1 MSDPKDPQ
9 DQSDRDVQPLAEE
22 RTNADELTENDVSD
36 VVDTTGLTEADD
48 EHVNRAEGPVL

>member
-1 MSDPKDPQ
+1 MSDPNDPQ

-22 RTNADELTENDVSD
+22 RTNVDDLTAHDVSD
-36 VVDTTGLTEADD
+36 VVDTTGLTEVDD